1 MATLTYIDL
10 PKLQL
15 PQLIDE
21 LSSSYISTIIQQQCA
36 DEINLDNVSDKN
48 LIKNIIDIVAHRE
61 QQLRKRIN
69 DVSREL
75 LLATAS
81 GSNLDNIVAL
91 FDVHRKQLYLGDSNA
106 VPPIAPTYESDD
118 QLRRRAQL
126 VFEGFSTAGTAGS
139 YLFHVLSASYTD
151 ATGNTEVVKD
161 AAVYSYQQGRVNI
174 YVLSNQG
181 DGRASGDVSGSGL
194 LGSVA
199 AVVNSITPI
208 TDTVNI
214 SSATICP
221 YKISAK
227 LIVKPQTDI
236 STINTLK
243 TKVQTAL
250 ADYAIAN
257 HHLAADITVA
267 GITAALYQHGVEDV
281 ILNEPAEDIVTAD
294 YEAPFIDVDK
304 DITVSFTSTKK
315 RLPTIVAKSMCITD
329 ADKIKGRITGT
340 LMLEPGDQS
349 ADIYYAVYW
358 GNDKK
363 ERLSN
368 DVIVKFTADNYSYK
382 TQLDLL
388 IPPSACYLLAF
399 SGNENGEMER
409 GIAMPIVDNAVPTHY
424 AQAIEIKQLIITE
437 NDSAIKINGIV
448 SIKAAKDSSDI
459 TKYNL
464 YWGSKDSVDKSQL
477 IQSFDK
483 RSSLTYC
490 FNDATAP
497 EKLSHL
503 WVFTENIDGEMA
515 AGISIALL
523 PTSESNHNE
532 VSQSVPAHTALGVY
546 LLDAIKINNGEFTGT
561 LRIDRASDE
570 SDITHY
576 VFYAGKNSVEK
587 IGEAIDSFEK
597 TSTLQTT
604 YTVDKPLKIDNSAT
618 HLLVFT
624 KNLQGEMPEGIS
636 ELIVSVGAS

>member
-1 MATLTYIDL
+1 MATLASIDL

-21 LSSSYISTIIQQQCA
+21 LSSNKISTIIQQQFA
-36 DEINLDNVSDKN
+36 DEINPDNISDKD
-48 LIKNIIDIVAHRE
+48 LIKNIIDTVAHRE
-61 QQLRKRIN
+61 HQLRKHIN
-69 DVSREL
+69 DASREL

-91 FDVHRKQLYLGDSNA
+91 FDVHRKQLYPGDSNA

-126 VFEGFSTAGTAGS
+126 VFERFSTAGTIGS

-161 AAVYSYQQGRVNI
+161 AAVYSYQLGKVNI

-181 DGRASGDVSGSGL
+181 NGQASGDVSGRGL

-199 AVVNSITPI
+199 TIVNNITPI

-214 SSATICP
+214 SSARIRY
-221 YKISAK
+221 YKIAAK

-236 STINTLK
+236 DILK
-243 TKVQTAL
+243 TKTRKAL
-250 ADYAIAN
+250 TDYAIAN
-257 HHLAADITVA
+257 HQLATDVTVA

-281 ILNEPAEDIVTAD
+281 ILKEPIEDIIIAD

-304 DITVSFTSTKK
+304 DSTVSFANAKK
-315 RLPTIVAKSMCITD
+315 GLPTVVAKSMSIID
-329 ADKIKGRITGT
+329 IDKIKGRITGT
-340 LMLEPGDQS
+340 LTLEPGDQS
-349 ADIYYAVYW
+349 ANIYYAVYW

-368 DVIVKFTADNYSYK
+368 DVIVKFTDDNYSYK

-388 IPPSACYLLAF
+388 IPPQARYLLAF

-409 GIAMPIVDNAVPTHY
+409 GISMPIIDKAVPTNH
-424 AQAIEIKQLIITE
+424 AQAIDSEQLIIME
-437 NDSAIKINGIV
+437 NNSTININGIV
-448 SIKAAKDSSDI
+448 NIKAAKNDSDI
-459 TKYNL
+459 TLYNL
-464 YWGSKDSVDKSQL
+464 YWGSKDNADKSKL

-490 FNDATAP
+490 FDDATTP
-497 EKLSHL
+497 EKLTHL
-503 WVFTENIDGEMA
+503 WVFTENADGEMA
-515 AGISIALL
+515 TGVSTALL
-523 PTSESNHNE
+523 PTSEGNQNG
-532 VSQSVPAHTALGVY
+532 VSQSVPTHTALGVY
-546 LLDAIKINNGEFTGT
+546 LLDAIQIKDGEFTGT
-561 LRIDRASDE
+561 LRIEHASDE

-587 IGEAIDSFEK
+587 VGEAIESFEK

-604 YTVDKPLKIDNSAT
+604 YTIDKPLKIDNSAT

-636 ELIVSVGAS
+636 ELIVSVGTS